1 MNVNRKLLVSFSGP
15 FKDKQIIPLNKL
27 DRINVA
33 KAISV
38 LNHKVRL
45 GQLDG
50 ITEIFNFWFGKSTD
64 EIDSIFTSISEYYQK
79 IGYTSK
85 QVAVLNLWSNFTLMD
100 LLLSELPDQE
110 TAHDSH
116 DFNTNL
122 FLHYLQ
128 VNDQFIS
135 KSDSLANE
143 IKSEDYSRIEDYI
156 ARFHVSNS
164 INNFEITYTDV
175 LHTLISNFYKSFLL
189 LSFLESEYDNLLE
202 VFLADYN
209 VCSKE
214 EFLKSIIPIAFHA
227 INGEISD
234 SGIQIMKVE
243 GKESTIFLDQLIANS
258 EATVKSLE
266 DFVHLR
272 ANPLFKIAEDEY
284 LIIDR
289 GLAINR
295 LFSSIFFD
303 IFKTIKDKRVEIKR
317 DFFGIYTYDFVE
329 KYLSYTVLDKIFSKR
344 NFKVFNGE
352 YINSTYG
359 VDTEPDY
366 YVRNGKK
373 ILLFEIKGSIMRGDV
388 KQSFSWSKIEE
399 EVRKKFY
406 GDAKNKK
413 AVLQLVERIEIL
425 VEEKHQRGIYDKFR
439 PDNFIVT
446 PILIVVDHSLSTI
459 GINHILNTWFQE
471 EILKSKILS
480 PIKHRIKKLVLINI
494 DTLIVYS
501 EYLKE
506 KSGSFE
512 AVLDSYIRRTDISNI
527 DSIRKKYF
535 PDGDIA
541 QYELEQRINDVLI
554 PFSKHIEEKIGKPKM
569 IKEFLGFAEKLFK

>member
-1 MNVNRKLLVSFSGP
+1 MNVNRILLVSFSGP

-27 DRINVA
+27 DRIDVA
-33 KAISV
+33 KAVSF

-45 GQLDG
+45 GQLDS
-50 ITEIFNFWFGKSTD
+50 ITETLNFWFGKSTD
-64 EIDSIFTSISEYYQK
+64 EIDSIFTSITEYYQK
-79 IGYTSK
+79 IGFTSK
-85 QVAVLNLWSNFTLMD
+85 QLTVLNLWSNFTLMD
-100 LLLSELPDQE
+100 LLLSQSSDQE
-110 TAHDSH
+110 NTHDSQ
-116 DFNTNL
+116 DFNKNL
-122 FLHYLQ
+122 FLNYLQ

-143 IKSEDYSRIEDYI
+143 IKSEDYRRIEDYI
-156 ARFHVSNS
+156 ARFHISNS
-164 INNFEITYTDV
+164 INHFEITYTDV
-175 LHTLISNFYKSFLL
+175 SHTLISNFYKSFLL
-189 LSFLESEYDNLLE
+189 LSFLESEYNNLLK

-214 EFLKSIIPIAFHA
+214 DFLKSIIPIASHA
-227 INGEISD
+227 INGEVSD
-234 SGIQIMKVE
+234 SGIQILKTE
-243 GKESTIFLDQLIANS
+243 GDKSTIFLDLLIANS
-258 EATVKSLE
+258 ETTVKSLE

-272 ANPLFKIAEDEY
+272 SNPLFKIEEDEY

-295 LFSSIFFD
+295 LFNSIFFD
-303 IFKTIKDKRVEIKR
+303 ILKIIKDKRVEIKR
-317 DFFGIYTYDFVE
+317 DFFGIYTYDFIE
-329 KYLSYTVLDKIFSKR
+329 KYLSYTVLDKIFIKR
-344 NFKVFNGE
+344 NFKVFTGE
-352 YINSTYG
+352 YINSTYD

-373 ILLFEIKGSIMRGDV
+373 ILLFEIKGSVIRGDV
-388 KQSFSWSKIEE
+388 KQSFSWPKIEE

-406 GDAKNKK
+406 GDKKDKK

-425 VEEKHQRGIYDKFR
+425 VEEKDQRGFYDKSR

-471 EILKSKILS
+471 EISKSKILS

-494 DTLIVYS
+494 DSLIVYS
-501 EYLKE
+501 EYLKD

-512 AVLDSYIRRTDISNI
+512 DILDSYIRRTDISKI
-527 DSIRKKYF
+527 DSILKKYF
-535 PDGDIA
+535 PNGDVA

-554 PFSKHIEEKIGKPKM
+554 PFSKHIEEKVGKPKM